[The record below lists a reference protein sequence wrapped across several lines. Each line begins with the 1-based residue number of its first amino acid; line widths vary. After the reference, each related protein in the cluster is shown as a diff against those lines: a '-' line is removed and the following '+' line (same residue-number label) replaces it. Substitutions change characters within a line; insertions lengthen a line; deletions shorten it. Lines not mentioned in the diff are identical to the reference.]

1 LTSSPALLADEKTPT
16 AIFLIIPDE
25 KPSRHVLASI
35 SVKQCYSEL
44 VDLADANGGELQR
57 RVAFVYDEFGN
68 MPPIKDMGTVVS
80 VTLSRNIL
88 WNLYVQNFAQLNDKY
103 GQEVANTI
111 RANVANLVYILASDL
126 NTNKEISEIMGSG
139 TKEFASFTGEH
150 GSILEAETTTTHLKG
165 RSLQTPD
172 ELFRTGLWELFIIRT
187 RCFPMHTK
195 ITPYYELKIPQTRL
209 EDILKDNRTKRQG
222 ESRIMQY
229 DNILE
234 PQPEKSNYALPYFA
248 ANIRTFDTDTIPQEQ
263 MKDVTP
269 DYEFSLTSKICKLT
283 KNAFAESLDDSDYI
297 RARKII
303 QDKKDLSELSATDA
317 DVLLLMITRYEREEI
332 LAPAGEKDF

>member
-1 LTSSPALLADEKTPT
+1 MTSSPALLADEKTPT

-44 VDLADANGGELQR
+44 VDIADANGGELQR

-68 MPPIKDMGTVVS
+68 MPPIKDMSTVVS

-88 WNLYVQNFAQLNDKY
+88 WNLYMQNFAQLNDKY
-103 GQEVANTI
+103 GQVVANTI

-195 ITPYYELKIPQTRL
+195 ITPYYELGIPQTRL
-209 EDILKDNRTKRQG
+209 EEILKDNPIKRQG
-222 ESRIMQY
+222 ETRIMEY
-229 DNILE
+229 DNTFVPL
-234 PQPEKSNYALPYFA
+234 PEKSNYALSYFV
-248 ANIRTFDTDTIPQEQ
+248 ANIRSYDTETISQDQ
-263 MKDVTP
+263 MKAETLDF
-269 DYEFSLTSKICKLT
+269 EFSLTSKICKLT
-283 KNAFAESLDDSDYI
+283 KYAFAKALDASNFSL
-297 RARKII
+297 ARKIV
-303 QDKKDLSELSATDA
+303 QEKKDLLEVTDLDA
-317 DVLLLMITRYEREEI
+317 ERLVSMIARYENEEI
-332 LAPAGEKDF
+332 IPLTEE

>member
-44 VDLADANGGELQR
+44 VDIADANGGKLQR

-68 MPPIKDMGTVVS
+68 MPPIKDMSTVVS

-88 WNLYVQNFAQLNDKY
+88 WNLYMQNFAQLNDKY

-222 ESRIMQY
+222 ESRIMEY
-229 DNILE
+229 DNTLV
-234 PQPEKSNYALPYFA
+234 PLPEKSNYALPYFV
-248 ANIRTFDTDTIPQEQ
+248 ANIRSYDIDTISQDRIKTEVQ
-263 MKDVTP
+263 
-269 DYEFSLTSKICKLT
+269 DYEFFLTSKICKLT
-283 KNAFAESLDDSDYI
+283 KYAFAKALDASNFSL
-297 RARKII
+297 ARKIV
-303 QDKKDLSELSATDA
+303 QEKNDLLELTDFDA
-317 DVLLLMITRYEREEI
+317 ERLISMIERYEKEEI
-332 LAPAGEKDF
+332 IPLTEE